1 MTKIAGAGSA
11 SGFICQ
17 RHGSAEP
24 DPHQNVMDSQHC
36 SDENY
41 TLLCVSIFILI
52 FSIGARIFVT
62 EFSPFEWSSNLLA
75 VGLANSVL
83 IGQIR
88 LPEEDDSCKVGMLC
102 EELLYGTPD
111 CFGL

>member
-1 MTKIAGAGSA
+1 MKVNDDASGAGSA
-11 SGFICQ
+11 SASGSISQ
-17 RHGSAEP
+17 RNGSADP

-36 SDENY
+36 SDENWY

-88 LPEEDDSCKVGMLC
+88 LPEEDDSCKVRMVC
-102 EELLYGTPD
+102 EELL
-111 CFGL
+111 

>member
-1 MTKIAGAGSA
+1 
-11 SGFICQ
+11 
-17 RHGSAEP
+17 
-24 DPHQNVMDSQHC
+24 MDSQHC

-88 LPEEDDSCKVGMLC
+88 LPEEDDSCKVGMVC
-102 EELLYGTPD
+102 EDMETQIVLIGCL
-111 CFGL
+111 

>member
-1 MTKIAGAGSA
+1 MTKIA
-11 SGFICQ
+11 
-17 RHGSAEP
+17 EP
-24 DPHQNVMDSQHC
+24 DPYPLVRDMDPRIQIHIKMPWIRNTASV
-36 SDENY
+36 ENY
-41 TLLCVSIFILI
+41 TLLCVRKFILI

-88 LPEEDDSCKVGMLC
+88 LPEEDDSCKVGMHC
-102 EELLYGTPD
+102 EELL
-111 CFGL
+111 